1 MAKGVTIKEM
11 EQNFIDCKELN
22 IGCDTNW
29 IVGFSTEEL
38 QDYSDTMT
46 LQWRMRDSIHNMG
59 LGVGFAVGPETIA
72 GQNPHKFNVSY
83 QKYQGHWITQD
94 LSKGGTH
101 LMVRVKNIH
110 IWADNMAHCKDGPP
124 ITYPIRFSLAKDHY
138 KIKFNNPECRKEMN
152 YEKFDYNIIPPVDP
166 NNKFANQLVNEV
178 WPLLRNL
185 WRARGGYET
194 EIHYNPEIDLKEFG
208 TQFGPGMFTAV
219 YKFKIDDDGKW
230 EADFDMHFNQNVD
243 NPEDNRLPPPEGR
256 KGPFYAQD
264 YSRAQSN
271 TVKRARKLA
280 KPKWS
285 DEEGRSGQDFTDLLN
300 EEEYLNKNVDFS
312 FNLHYQ
318 GTGDWSN
325 YRDYE
330 IRVSDKKREAIPEK
344 EVMYVPEVATID
356 ITQIKR
362 SRPMFPV

>member
-1 MAKGVTIKEM
+1 MIWLRVLLSKRWNKT
-11 EQNFIDCKELN
+11 FIDCKELD

-166 NNKFANQLVNEV
+166 NNKFANQL
-178 WPLLRNL
+178 
-185 WRARGGYET
+185 
-194 EIHYNPEIDLKEFG
+194 
-208 TQFGPGMFTAV
+208 
-219 YKFKIDDDGKW
+219 
-230 EADFDMHFNQNVD
+230 
-243 NPEDNRLPPPEGR
+243 
-256 KGPFYAQD
+256 
-264 YSRAQSN
+264 S
-271 TVKRARKLA
+271 
-280 KPKWS
+280 
-285 DEEGRSGQDFTDLLN
+285 
-300 EEEYLNKNVDFS
+300 
-312 FNLHYQ
+312 
-318 GTGDWSN
+318 
-325 YRDYE
+325 
-330 IRVSDKKREAIPEK
+330 
-344 EVMYVPEVATID
+344 
-356 ITQIKR
+356 
-362 SRPMFPV
+362 

>member
-1 MAKGVTIKEM
+1 LILTI
-11 EQNFIDCKELN
+11 N
-22 IGCDTNW
+22 
-29 IVGFSTEEL
+29 L
-38 QDYSDTMT
+38 QIS
-46 LQWRMRDSIHNMG
+46 
-59 LGVGFAVGPETIA
+59 
-72 GQNPHKFNVSY
+72 
-83 QKYQGHWITQD
+83 
-94 LSKGGTH
+94 
-101 LMVRVKNIH
+101 
-110 IWADNMAHCKDGPP
+110 
-124 ITYPIRFSLAKDHY
+124 
-138 KIKFNNPECRKEMN
+138 
-152 YEKFDYNIIPPVDP
+152 
-166 NNKFANQLVNEV
+166 LVNEV